1 LNSFIFLPSNRTH
14 GRSLV
19 VPLPKIAKHQIYL
32 PHNIPRLKISMHAAL
47 IYIIGFVHRKS
58 TFFFLVTAQ
67 VLGIFLRMI
76 WSKEKGLYK
85 ILVPLK
91 NFIPSSYINNIQ
103 CIGTPDFRRQIMSH
117 PISEDKPNTNHIRAR
132 IRITYTTITQIT
144 YQCTMLE

>member
-76 WSKEKGLYK
+76 WSKEKVLYK

-91 NFIPSSYINNIQ
+91 NSIPSSYINNIQ
-103 CIGTPDFRRQIMSH
+103 CMDTH
-117 PISEDKPNTNHIRAR
+117 PILEDKSCHTRFQKTNR
-132 IRITYTTITQIT
+132 IQTIYVLGSELRTQ
-144 YQCTMLE
+144 LLHK